1 MQVAELSLQD
11 WDDFV
16 CVTPQSS
23 AYAKSTF
30 LGTMPCKLNLL
41 HFDFGGGQQLGAIIS
56 NPDQVDSCS
65 PYPYT
70 CYQGLFR
77 FPTSQNYIRDT
88 NQLAEALEF
97 IENKFSRLC
106 FSLHPSFNDIRA
118 IQWHNYGQLTR
129 VFKVDVRYT
138 AILDLS
144 IIRSQGLHA
153 LMSPNRRQDLKKGE
167 KFGVI
172 VSRSSDV
179 KTFLELYQKTFS
191 RQDIELPEINLSY
204 IEALV
209 LAHLTTDKGRLYIAS
224 NSGVPTAAC
233 MFINDDKTA
242 YYAFGAQD
250 PQYKENGSTTAVL
263 ASAINDFTIEGYS
276 EVDMVGINS
285 PGRGNFKLGFGA
297 LPQSY
302 FSARLF

>member
-118 IQWHNYGQLTR
+118 IQWSLGVAGEHVACG
-129 VFKVDVRYT
+129 VFCDESVARHCFCSLLKCGAFYSVTHV
-138 AILDLS
+138 
-144 IIRSQGLHA
+144 LHCC
-153 LMSPNRRQDLKKGE
+153 
-167 KFGVI
+167 
-172 VSRSSDV
+172 
-179 KTFLELYQKTFS
+179 
-191 RQDIELPEINLSY
+191 
-204 IEALV
+204 
-209 LAHLTTDKGRLYIAS
+209 
-224 NSGVPTAAC
+224 AC
-233 MFINDDKTA
+233 
-242 YYAFGAQD
+242 
-250 PQYKENGSTTAVL
+250 
-263 ASAINDFTIEGYS
+263 
-276 EVDMVGINS
+276 
-285 PGRGNFKLGFGA
+285 
-297 LPQSY
+297 
-302 FSARLF
+302 